1 MVNPTLPAKRDP
13 KEIIIPSF
21 MPFFWFACAI
31 VAGSLLADLLK
42 ISWYAWFVL
51 LVICLILWFLHNHYK
66 QRIYVSDRI
75 PLAAIAF
82 MICLGGLR
90 YQVAQKPI
98 TPLQSAYYNERG
110 SVDIIGLVKTA
121 PEEFDFAE
129 NLVIEVESL
138 TPLSSDEPLVTPEDV
153 RGRVLLQVM
162 PGSDYAYGDR
172 LSIKGNLQTPPEN
185 VSFSYR
191 DYLARHGIQSLMSFA
206 QVRRMESGQGKPLL
220 QLIYELKARS
230 KNTLNQ
236 IFASPE
242 AELLSG
248 ILLGDDSQLSS
259 ELKAAYQLTGT
270 MHIIAISGFN
280 IALLAGLITTICNRW
295 LGIWRGTIVAIVIL
309 ALYTILVGA
318 EASVVRAAI
327 MGGFGMVGVLIG
339 RRGNGMNSLGVAA
352 FFMCLINPT
361 LPWDVGFQLSL
372 FASLGL
378 VIYAQPLQARFEAF
392 IDRFISKDWGK
403 LLIRPISEYLLF
415 TLIAQVFVLPLIAYH
430 FGELS
435 LLFLLANPLI
445 LPAQPLVMILGAL
458 ALLGGL
464 LSPFLGSLLAW
475 LAWPFAAY
483 TNRMVSWL
491 ALTFPGA
498 TSLSDFRFIWV
509 AVYYVLLFVFSLSKN
524 PKAAFRWLVQPNRL
538 VFYLGCLSVLSWSL
552 VFSAPKGQL
561 SFEVLAGS
569 NNPVV
574 LIESP
579 TGRFLLLNGA
589 VPGSA
594 LKESLGKAL
603 PFNHRELDFLVI
615 PSCRKDDVDGL
626 VGLSEHVS
634 IGTALWACDP
644 ERIQTTRRLY
654 QDMQADKVI
663 QATFTEGDW
672 LDLGQ
677 DASLK
682 LLDNGSEETYI
693 QVNWEDFSALMVFGK
708 PMLKYYEKT
717 SPHSL
722 LILPGQTEPDD
733 LDITKIE
740 EMHPQAVILS
750 VDKQQLPLDGSFL
763 LSDLLNG
770 FSIIRTDQLG
780 WVNVRT
786 DGQQM
791 WLFSQKRPLN

>member
-1 MVNPTLPAKRDP
+1 
-13 KEIIIPSF
+13 
-21 MPFFWFACAI
+21 
-31 VAGSLLADLLK
+31 
-42 ISWYAWFVL
+42 
-51 LVICLILWFLHNHYK
+51 
-66 QRIYVSDRI
+66 
-75 PLAAIAF
+75 
-82 MICLGGLR
+82 
-90 YQVAQKPI
+90 
-98 TPLQSAYYNERG
+98 
-110 SVDIIGLVKTA
+110 
-121 PEEFDFAE
+121 
-129 NLVIEVESL
+129 
-138 TPLSSDEPLVTPEDV
+138 
-153 RGRVLLQVM
+153 
-162 PGSDYAYGDR
+162 
-172 LSIKGNLQTPPEN
+172 
-185 VSFSYR
+185 
-191 DYLARHGIQSLMSFA
+191 
-206 QVRRMESGQGKPLL
+206 
-220 QLIYELKARS
+220 
-230 KNTLNQ
+230 
-236 IFASPE
+236 
-242 AELLSG
+242 
-248 ILLGDDSQLSS
+248 
-259 ELKAAYQLTGT
+259 
-270 MHIIAISGFN
+270 
-280 IALLAGLITTICNRW
+280 
-295 LGIWRGTIVAIVIL
+295 
-309 ALYTILVGA
+309 
-318 EASVVRAAI
+318 
-327 MGGFGMVGVLIG
+327 
-339 RRGNGMNSLGVAA
+339 
-352 FFMCLINPT
+352 MCLINPT

-458 ALLGGL
+458 ALMGGL

-483 TNRMVSWL
+483 TNRTVSWL

-498 TSLSDFRFIWV
+498 TSLRDFRFIWV

-561 SFEVLAGS
+561 SFQVLAGS

-594 LKESLGKAL
+594 LKETLGKAL

-626 VGLSEHVS
+626 VGLSKHVS

-654 QDMQADKVI
+654 QDMQADQVI

-682 LLDNGSEETYI
+682 LLDSGSEETYI

-717 SPHSL
+717 NPYSL
-722 LILPGQTEPDD
+722 LILPGQTGPED
-733 LDITKIE
+733 LDISKIE

-750 VDKQQLPLDGSFL
+750 VDQQQLPLDGSFS
-763 LSDLLNG
+763 LSDFLNG

-786 DGQQM
+786 DGQKM
-791 WLFSQKRPLN
+791 WLFSQKRPPN